1 MPKDKRGEAVEG
13 YKLSDEQRRFQIS
26 YTKLREISEML
37 EAETFRKTQEL
48 QDLRQMWQGLN
59 EQFKALPIPQSPTRE
74 LEGMDF
80 GAEES
85 GVTSPESGTTPQGVS
100 PQADLSGASEDFNIS
115 Y

>member
-1 MPKDKRGEAVEG
+1 MPKDVRGEAVES
-13 YKLSDEQRRFQIS
+13 YRLSDEQKKFQIS

-48 QDLRQMWQGLN
+48 QDLRQMWIELK
-59 EQFKALPIPQSPTRE
+59 EQFQALPIPQNPVRE

-80 GAEES
+80 AAEES
-85 GVTSPESGTTPQGVS
+85 GVTPGGTPPQEGS
-100 PQADLSGASEDFNIS
+100 FGASEDFKIS